1 MPTPPKP
8 ARRLL
13 SGRFG
18 KVDLLLLATAIV
30 WGGSYLAAKDLTQ
43 HASVNS
49 MLAFRFT
56 SAAIIMAIIA
66 VIRGNRFSKADW
78 QLGAL
83 YGVAVGTIMQI
94 ETNGI
99 KLTSATNAGLIIS
112 LTIIFTPILESA
124 WRHSWLPRPFF
135 IAAVTA
141 IVGVA
146 LLVSGNGFKEPNFG
160 DALMLGAAVL
170 RAITTTAQGKLAEG
184 RHVSSFNVT
193 VVQLMV
199 CGLSYLAIDFVG
211 VVNLVQE
218 FETQQWLEMAFLV
231 LFCTVFGFVALQY
244 GILRTSATRASL
256 LLSTEPI
263 WAVVTATAFGGEK
276 LFLVGIIGAIL
287 IIGGSYWGL
296 AIETKHRLALNV
308 DGQPKGA

>member
-1 MPTPPKP
+1 M
-8 ARRLL
+8 ARLL
-13 SGRFG
+13 PAWLTGRFG

-30 WGGSYLAAKDLTQ
+30 WGASYLNAKDLTQ
-43 HASVNS
+43 HASINA

-56 SAAIIMAIIA
+56 SAAVIMAIIA
-66 VIRGNRFSKADW
+66 VVRGNKFSRHDW
-78 QLGAL
+78 MLGAL

-99 KLTSATNAGLIIS
+99 KITSATNAGLIIS
-112 LTIIFTPILESA
+112 LTIIFTPILESI
-124 WRHSWLPRPFF
+124 WSRSWLPRIFF
-135 IAAVTA
+135 VAAVGA

-146 LLVSGNGFKEPNFG
+146 LLVSGNGFKQPNIG

-184 RHVSSFNVT
+184 RKVSSFNVT
-193 VVQLMV
+193 VVQLSV
-199 CGLSYLAIDFVG
+199 CGLSYLAIDFGG
-211 VVNLVQE
+211 VVSLVHD
-218 FETQQWLEMAFLV
+218 FGAQQWFEMAFLV
-231 LFCTVFGFVALQY
+231 LLCTVFGFVALQY

-263 WAVVTATAFGGEK
+263 FAVLTAAVFGGES
-276 LFLVGIIGAIL
+276 LFIVGVIGAAMIIGS
-287 IIGGSYWGL
+287 SYWGL
-296 AIETKHRLALNV
+296 AIEAKHRLALNV

>member
-1 MPTPPKP
+1 MARFLPTW
-8 ARRLL
+8 LT
-13 SGRFG
+13 GRFG

-30 WGGSYLAAKDLTQ
+30 WGASYLNAKDLTQ
-43 HASVNS
+43 HASINA

-56 SAAIIMAIIA
+56 SAAVIMAIIA
-66 VIRGNRFSKADW
+66 VVRGNKFSKHDW
-78 QLGAL
+78 MLGAL

-99 KLTSATNAGLIIS
+99 KITSATNAGLIIS
-112 LTIIFTPILESA
+112 LTIIFTPILESI
-124 WRHSWLPRPFF
+124 WSRSWLPRMFF
-135 IAAVTA
+135 VAAVGA

-146 LLVSGNGFKEPNFG
+146 LLVSGNGFKQPNIG

-184 RHVSSFNVT
+184 RTISSFNVT
-193 VVQLMV
+193 VVQLAV
-199 CGLSYLAIDFVG
+199 CGLSYLALDFGG
-211 VVNLVQE
+211 VVSLVHD
-218 FETQQWLEMAFLV
+218 FGAQQWFEMSFLV
-231 LFCTVFGFVALQY
+231 LLCTVFGFVALQY

-263 WAVVTATAFGGEK
+263 FAVLTAAVFGGES
-276 LFLVGIIGAIL
+276 LFIVGVIGAAMIIGS
-287 IIGGSYWGL
+287 SYWGL
-296 AIETKHRLALNV
+296 AIEAKHRLALNV

>member
-1 MPTPPKP
+1 M
-8 ARRLL
+8 ARLL
-13 SGRFG
+13 AGRFG

-30 WGGSYLAAKDLTQ
+30 WGASYLNAKDLTQ
-43 HASVNS
+43 HATINA

-66 VIRGNRFSKADW
+66 LVRGNKFSKHDW
-78 QLGAL
+78 MLGAL

-99 KLTSATNAGLIIS
+99 KITSATNAGLIIS
-112 LTIIFTPILESA
+112 LTIIFTPILESL
-124 WRHSWLPRPFF
+124 WSRSWLPRMFF
-135 IAAVTA
+135 VAAVGA

-146 LLVSGNGFKEPNFG
+146 LLVSGNGFKAPNLG

-184 RHVSSFNVT
+184 RTISSFNVT
-193 VVQLMV
+193 VVQLAV
-199 CGLSYLAIDFVG
+199 CGLSYLALDFGG
-211 VVNLVQE
+211 VVNLVSD
-218 FETQQWLEMAFLV
+218 FGAQQWFEMSFLV
-231 LFCTVFGFVALQY
+231 LLCTVFGFVALQY

-263 WAVVTATAFGGEK
+263 FAVLTAALFGGEK
-276 LFLVGIIGAIL
+276 LFIIGVIGAAM
-287 IIGGSYWGL
+287 IIGSSYWGL
-296 AIETKHRLALNV
+296 AIEAKHRLALNV

>member
-1 MPTPPKP
+1 MK
-8 ARRLL
+8 
-13 SGRFG
+13 SIFSFG

-30 WGGSYLAAKDLTQ
+30 WGASYLAAKDLTQ
-43 HASVNS
+43 HASVNA

-66 VIRGNRFSKADW
+66 LVRRNKFSKHDW
-78 QLGAL
+78 ILGAL

-99 KLTSATNAGLIIS
+99 KITSATNAGLIIS
-112 LTIIFTPILESA
+112 LTIIFTPILESIWA
-124 WRHSWLPRPFF
+124 RLWLPRLFF
-135 IAAVTA
+135 VAAVGA

-146 LLVSGNGFKEPNFG
+146 LLVSGNGFNQPNLG

-184 RHVSSFNVT
+184 RKVSSFNVT
-193 VVQLMV
+193 VVQLAV
-199 CGLSYLAIDFVG
+199 CGLSYLAIDFGG
-211 VVNLVQE
+211 VMNLV
-218 FETQQWLEMAFLV
+218 FDFGVQQWFEMSFLV
-231 LFCTVFGFVALQY
+231 LLCTVFGFVALQY

-263 WAVVTATAFGGEK
+263 FAVLTAVVFGGES
-276 LFLVGIIGAIL
+276 LFIIGVIGAAM
-287 IIGGSYWGL
+287 IIGSSYWGL
-296 AIETKHRLALNV
+296 AIEAKHRLALNV

>member
-1 MPTPPKP
+1 MK
-8 ARRLL
+8 RFFN
-13 SGRFG
+13 FG

-30 WGGSYLAAKDLTQ
+30 WGASYLNAKDLTQ
-43 HASVNS
+43 HATVNS

-56 SAAIIMAIIA
+56 SAAVLMAIIA
-66 VIRGNRFSKADW
+66 LFRGNKFSKHDW
-78 QLGAL
+78 MLGAL

-99 KLTSATNAGLIIS
+99 KITSATNAGLIIS
-112 LTIIFTPILESA
+112 LTIIFTPILESIWSRA
-124 WRHSWLPRPFF
+124 WLPRMFF
-135 IAAVTA
+135 VAAVGA

-146 LLVSGNGFKEPNFG
+146 LLVSGNGFKQPNLG

-184 RHVSSFNVT
+184 RSISSFNVT
-193 VVQLMV
+193 VVQLAV
-199 CGLSYLAIDFVG
+199 CGLSYLALDFGG
-211 VVNLVQE
+211 VVNLVHD
-218 FETQQWLEMAFLV
+218 FGAQQWFEMSFLV
-231 LFCTVFGFVALQY
+231 LLCTVFGFVALQY

-263 WAVVTATAFGGEK
+263 FAVLTAAVFGGES
-276 LFLVGIIGAIL
+276 LFIIGIIGAAM
-287 IIGGSYWGL
+287 IIGSSYWGL
-296 AIETKHRLALNV
+296 AIEAKHRLALNV

>member
-1 MPTPPKP
+1 
-8 ARRLL
+8 
-13 SGRFG
+13 
-18 KVDLLLLATAIV
+18 
-30 WGGSYLAAKDLTQ
+30 
-43 HASVNS
+43 
-49 MLAFRFT
+49 
-56 SAAIIMAIIA
+56 
-66 VIRGNRFSKADW
+66 
-78 QLGAL
+78 
-83 YGVAVGTIMQI
+83 MQI

-124 WRHSWLPRPFF
+124 WRRSWLPRPFF
-135 IAAVTA
+135 VAAVTA

-146 LLVSGNGFKEPNFG
+146 LLDSGNGFKEPNLG

-184 RHVSSFNVT
+184 RQVSSFNVT

-199 CGLSYLAIDFVG
+199 CGLSYLVIDFVG

-218 FETQQWLEMAFLV
+218 FETQQWLEMGFLV

-276 LFLVGIIGAIL
+276 LFWVGIVGAVL